1 MPQVSVINQP
11 FGGQP
16 NRVGDHLIALL
27 SRNPERFDSAY
38 IAVAFAKASGV
49 GILFDYFQDFVT
61 GGSTLEITVG
71 IDQMG
76 TSRQGLELLLQ
87 TGATVNIFHN
97 PGANTFH
104 PKFYLF
110 ERGAAEGIAIVGSN
124 NLTRGGLYENF
135 EFSVRLDHDLSIPA
149 DLQAFQLLLDSFRTI
164 TDLSSGMA
172 IQLDQT
178 LLNQLDTDGYLLD
191 ESQAVARTP
200 RSGSGPTR
208 GTQTIFRYVPMP
220 RGPRTTRRAAITT
233 PPAQP
238 GTPVAVFIMTLGPR
252 DTRQQTG
259 YSRDVFIPIAA
270 RNANSSFWGWPNAYN
285 PPATG
290 TRGNFLERRVDL
302 LVTVV
307 SGVTRLVNSVRIYH
321 YSERDEFRMNCG
333 ELVTGTVPN
342 DILVLSRVQSGS
354 GYDYD
359 AAVIPRSHPM
369 YVTFLN
375 LCTNTIAQSGKR
387 WGYA

>member
-1 MPQVSVINQP
+1 MPNLTAINQP

-16 NRVGDHLIALL
+16 NRVGDHLAALL
-27 SRNPERFDSAY
+27 SRNSKRFDSAY

-49 GILFDYFQDFVT
+49 GILFDYFQDFVAS
-61 GGSTLEITVG
+61 GSTLEIAVG

-110 ERGAAEGIAIVGSN
+110 KRGTIEGVAIVGSN

-135 EFSVRLDHDLSIPA
+135 EFSVRLDHNLSIAA
-149 DLQAFQLLLDSFRTI
+149 DLQAFQLLLDSFHTI

-172 IQLDQT
+172 VRLDQS
-178 LLNQLDTDGYLLD
+178 LLSQLETDGYLLD
-191 ESQAVARTP
+191 ESQAVTRAP
-200 RSGSGPTR
+200 RPGPSPTT
-208 GTQTIFRYVPMP
+208 GTQTIFRHVPMP
-220 RGPRTTRRAAITT
+220 RGPRKTRRTAITT

-238 GTPVAVFIMTLGPR
+238 GTPVAVFMMTLGPR
-252 DTRQQTG
+252 DTRQQAG
-259 YSRDVFIPIAA
+259 YSRDIFIPIAA
-270 RNANSSFWGWPNAYN
+270 RNANNGFWDWLSAYT

-290 TRGNFLERRVDL
+290 ARGSFLERRVDL
-302 LVTVV
+302 LVTPV
-307 SGVTRLVNSVRIYH
+307 SGISQLVNHVRIY
-321 YSERDEFRMNCG
+321 YYDERDEFRMNCS
-333 ELVTGTVPN
+333 ELVAGAAPG

-354 GYDYD
+354 GYDYE
-359 AAVIPRSHPM
+359 AAVIPHLHPM
-369 YVTFLN
+369 YAAFSN
-375 LCTNTIAQSGKR
+375 QCTNTIRQSNKR
-387 WGYA
+387 WGYT